1 MTGLHYS
8 VVCSQNAKILLVIV
22 CSHERHH
29 VVSRD
34 GRQLVS
40 VRQRHTHRVS
50 QKYHEENPAEGLL
63 LEVTLLRQQLVSL
76 LHLFRPG
83 MVVESCGM
91 VLFRLGFGMTMLRLF
106 VFLFLQNSNVSP
118 SLSLLHLVVPS
129 LVVIQPEMSLRN
141 SVQLRIFDVIQMQ
154 RRQLVL
160 VGGHDPYDDHD
171 RRADANPE
179 LDVVVAAQH
188 ASKGRYGE
196 DVQGNHLPDLCNEC
210 LDLRR
215 EGDAQRRSHFRQ

>member
-1 MTGLHYS
+1 MHSNVSELSPRCTKEGRMTGLHYS

-91 VLFRLGFGMTMLRLF
+91 VLFRLGFGMTGRSLPPVRLSKF
-106 VFLFLQNSNVSP
+106 DPILTSVAPSNP
-118 SLSLLHLVVPS
+118 
-129 LVVIQPEMSLRN
+129 
-141 SVQLRIFDVIQMQ
+141 
-154 RRQLVL
+154 
-160 VGGHDPYDDHD
+160 
-171 RRADANPE
+171 
-179 LDVVVAAQH
+179 
-188 ASKGRYGE
+188 
-196 DVQGNHLPDLCNEC
+196 
-210 LDLRR
+210 
-215 EGDAQRRSHFRQ
+215 